1 MARHIYTSDLC
12 WTGNSGS
19 GTSSYKAYERSHVI
33 SGKEKSTEIFCSS
46 DPAFRG
52 DKSCFNPEELFVASV
67 ASCHMLWYLHL
78 CADAGV
84 VIESYVDRP
93 TGVLE
98 ENEEGGK
105 MTQIDL
111 NPLIVIRHG
120 SDLVIAQA
128 LHKIAHQKCF
138 IAASIKTPVIIKA
151 EVRIQSL

>member
-1 MARHIYTSDLC
+1 
-12 WTGNSGS
+12 
-19 GTSSYKAYERSHVI
+19 
-33 SGKEKSTEIFCSS
+33 
-46 DPAFRG
+46 
-52 DKSCFNPEELFVASV
+52 
-67 ASCHMLWYLHL
+67 MLWYLHL

-111 NPLIVIRHG
+111 NPLIVIRPG
-120 SDLVIAQA
+120 SDPVIAQA

-138 IAASIKTPVIIKA
+138 IAQSIKTPVIIKA
-151 EVRIQSL
+151 EVRIQS